1 MVLMI
6 SWWLFTFIL
15 FFISGNICERV
26 YMSSLFVLKV
36 YMICTGYYT
45 HNYVLLRKYIYQLI
59 IRYVLMKNTYIK
71 WYYSIINLF
80 LSLPGLKLYRRL
92 QLEWIYIYIYPKIF
106 YRYLFLVLLKLQ
118 LHISIFDEMKMHE
131 TYTFTSRYRSARG
144 RVASIE
150 DPRRDDRAFAPKF
163 RTFPRL
169 VRDLSLKNA

>member
-6 SWWLFTFIL
+6 SWWLFTFIF

-92 QLEWIYIYIYPKIF
+92 QLEWIYIYPKIF